1 MKRSLTR
8 NLKSQA
14 GMTLIEIM
22 VVIAIIGSIA
32 ALATVKIMSSL
43 EESRVETTKVQIQ
56 NIQTALDN
64 YRRKHGS
71 YPTTEQGLQSLVEK
85 PTVGKIPENYPEEGY
100 MTTVP
105 KDGWGNAFDFSSP
118 GTNGHKVEIVSY
130 GADGAPGGEGNDADL
145 MNYTIKEEGATP

>member
-1 MKRSLTR
+1 MLRSLPQT
-8 NLKSQA
+8 LKRQA

-32 ALATVKIMSSL
+32 ALATLKIMSSL

-56 NIQTALDN
+56 NIQTGLDN

-71 YPTTEQGLQSLVEK
+71 YPTSEQGLQALVEK

-118 GTNGHKVEIVSY
+118 GTNGHKIEIVSF

-145 MNYTIKEEGATP
+145 MNYTIKEEGAP